1 MLEGSKLHFRSNG
14 KLLITSEYLVLDGAE
29 ALALPTKK
37 GQTLT
42 VEKVRDNNIQWK
54 SFSVDGSVW
63 FECELDN
70 NFEIISSTDTSV
82 ANTLTVFLKVSAMM
96 NPNFVVETKGVDVE
110 THLEFDQSW
119 GLGSSSTLISNIAQW
134 AKVDPFLLQQETF
147 PGSGYDIACA
157 LSKSPII
164 YRIYNKEV
172 SYLTTNFT
180 PSFYDQ
186 IFFIHLNKKQNSR
199 DGINKYKE
207 SKSDISSA
215 VKTASSFA
223 DKFNNCRDLGEFR
236 KLMAQHELLISEI
249 IGEVPVKQ
257 KLFPDFKGS
266 IKSLGAWG
274 GDFVM
279 AVGHNT
285 ESYFKSKGY
294 KTIIPFKEMVLS

>member
-1 MLEGSKLHFRSNG
+1 MLEGDKLHFRSNG

-42 VEKVRDNNIQWK
+42 VNKVGGNNISWK
-54 SFSVDGSVW
+54 SFTVDGEIW

-70 NFEIISSTDTSV
+70 NLDIITSSELKV
-82 ANTLTVFLKVSAMM
+82 ANTLTVFLKVAAIM
-96 NPNFVVETKGVDVE
+96 NPSFADEAIGSEIE

-157 LSKSPII
+157 LSNSPII
-164 YRIYNKEV
+164 YRIFDKEV
-172 SYLTTNFT
+172 SYLTTNFR
-180 PSFYDQ
+180 PPFFDE
-186 IFFIHLNKKQNSR
+186 IFFVHLNRKQNSR
-199 DGINKYKE
+199 VGINKYKE
-207 SKSDISSA
+207 SKADVSTSI
-215 VKTASSFA
+215 KIASSFT
-223 DKFNNCRDLGEFR
+223 DKFIKCRGLGEFR

-249 IGEVPVKQ
+249 IEETTVKQ
-257 KLFPDFKGS
+257 KLFPDYKGS
-266 IKSLGAWG
+266 VKSLGAWG

-279 AVGHNT
+279 AVGYNT
-285 ESYFKSKGY
+285 KNYFRNKGY
-294 KTIIPFKEMVLS
+294 KTIVPFREMVL

>member
-1 MLEGSKLHFRSNG
+1 MKKGEKLQFRSNG

-42 VEKVRDNNIQWK
+42 VSKVRDNNIFWK
-54 SFSVDGSVW
+54 SFTVDGNTW

-70 NFEIISSTDTSV
+70 NFDIATTSDYKI
-82 ANTLTVFLKVSAMM
+82 ANTLVLFLKLASIM
-96 NPNFVVETKGVDVE
+96 NPRFVEKAIGTEVE

-119 GLGSSSTLISNIAQW
+119 GLGSSSTLISNIAKW

-157 LSKSPII
+157 LSNVPII
-164 YRIYNKEV
+164 YKIQNKEV
-172 SYLTTNFT
+172 SYLTT
-180 PSFYDQ
+180 SFLPTFFKE

-199 DGINKYKE
+199 DGINKYNE
-207 SKSDISSA
+207 SKSDISDSI
-215 VKTASSFA
+215 KIASSYA
-223 DKFNNCRDLGEFR
+223 DKFVNCTDLGEFR
-236 KLMAQHELLISEI
+236 KLMAQHESFISNI
-249 IGEVPVKQ
+249 IKEDTVKQ
-257 KLFPDFKGS
+257 KLFPDYKGS

-279 AVGHNT
+279 AVGSNT
-285 ESYFKSKGY
+285 DKYFKSKGY
-294 KTIIPFKEMVLS
+294 NTIIPFRNMVL